1 MRMSNLKKV
10 ASCRTN
16 RENSVGLQKG
26 AGDFELYREM
36 ADIIKSYKA
45 DVMMTIADAM
55 ERLENWLRDDF
66 VTTSKWQKAD
76 SSKKAMAK
84 VKRYLEANPEKS
96 METTWIDFKFGGEEF
111 TGFKPDFAIL
121 HEMPTPY
128 FLNGEGLPE
137 KMPMLQLVRFSAGKQ
152 KVGCGSR
159 GRSLESTVDT
169 HPFTL
174 GAIFY
179 AKRYFAERDV
189 DFFGVQV
196 CFDSLVSDVDNK
208 EYKENGCYGAYDTN
222 GSEKAARVCTY
233 FIFRKGAMIR
243 HSTGFNYHSQLPTDK
258 FFPKMKELIEG
269 IKSGE
274 TCSKADCEK
283 CTLYNRCHYTEP
295 PIALPEKTERA
306 FHPEDIHLSPEQE
319 AIVGAKNGIFRV
331 LATAGAGKTF
341 CMVLRVIRLIEDG
354 MEPSEIL
361 LISFSNIAVEELR
374 TRIEKMLKICGYDE
388 DIDVNEFT
396 IVTFNSLGYT
406 LIKEYYEM
414 LGFTKKPTL
423 IDNIEQYDIID
434 ELVRESEERI
444 PGLDYENPFLKFGS
458 NAVGVIAKL
467 ANLFDEIKRNHIET
481 FADYDKFLGLT
492 EKIHHAAAGEET
504 VIAQEERAA
513 ARMVFKEFER
523 YAKKLKDADI
533 IDYADQSILVE
544 ELIRKSFEDGIDYI
558 LEMFN
563 FHHIVVD
570 EFQDSNE
577 FQLTFVKALMGSMSF
592 KSLMVVG
599 DDSQAIYGFNG
610 TSPENIIHFDKKL
623 GMKVTDLELSE
634 TRRFGQDVCDI
645 ANAVLEP
652 NTEKVEKHIHSSQPI
667 SEFQPRLIGFDSK
680 TTEYDTIAM
689 EMKQLIDDGV
699 RPEDIIFLS
708 TRNDDFDAIMK
719 SLNKAGVPA
728 LKLSEKFTVNSRVVA
743 IIALAKFILDF
754 DNTVA
759 LMDYL
764 NEAYGNTFFEF
775 SPEEVEAIIEREKQQ
790 FIKLFIPMRDEEKLA
805 EMLRLIDNI
814 DISRDLTAQA
824 FVQKVKDKARTC
836 TSAYTLAAYIVKYE
850 KYESTDEAK
859 LTGKYP
865 AVTLSTVWKAKGGE
879 WDYVFCSLSS
889 VDSTRGLNRDEI
901 EEKRRLIFTM
911 VTRMKKGLTVTSV
924 KNLSRKTK
932 TLEEE
937 RIPNRFY
944 DEMKKIP
951 GFDKS
956 EVADIKKKP
965 TKKASKKAATTTP
978 TEQIEYAS

>member
-1 MRMSNLKKV
+1 MKFSNLKKM

-16 RENSVGLQKG
+16 RENAVSLQKG
-26 AGDFELYREM
+26 AEEFELYCEM
-36 ADIIKSYKA
+36 ADVIKSYKT
-45 DVMMTIADAM
+45 DVTMTISDAM
-55 ERLENWLRDDF
+55 ERFETWLRDDF
-66 VTTSKWQKAD
+66 ITTSKWQKAD
-76 SSKKAMAK
+76 LSKKAMAK
-84 VKRYLEANPEKS
+84 VERYLKANPEKS
-96 METTWIDFKFGGEEF
+96 IKTTWINFRFGGEEF

-121 HEMPTPY
+121 HDMPTPY
-128 FLNGEGLPE
+128 FLNAKGLPE

-179 AKRYFAERDV
+179 AKRYFAERNV
-189 DFFGVQV
+189 EFFGVQV

-208 EYKENGCYGAYDTN
+208 EYKEKGCYKAYDTN

-233 FIFRKGAMIR
+233 FIFHKGAIIR
-243 HSTGFNYHSQLPTDK
+243 HFTEFNYSSQLPTNK

-274 TCSKADCEK
+274 TCPKADCEK
-283 CTLYNRCHYTEP
+283 CSLYNRCHYTEP
-295 PIALPEKTERA
+295 PIALPEKTAQA
-306 FHPEDIHLSPEQE
+306 FNSEDIHLSPEQE

-354 MEPSEIL
+354 MEPSEML

-374 TRIEKMLKICGYDE
+374 TRIGKMLKMFGYDE

-406 LIKEYYEM
+406 LIKEYYEI
-414 LGFTKKPTL
+414 LGFTKQPTL

-458 NAVGVIAKL
+458 NAVGAIAKL

-481 FADYDKFLGLT
+481 FADYDKFFGLT
-492 EKIHHAAAGEET
+492 EKIHHAAAGAET
-504 VIAQEERAA
+504 VIAQEERVA

-523 YAKKLKDADI
+523 YTKKLKDADI

-544 ELIRKSFEDGIDYI
+544 ELIKKSFEDGIDYI
-558 LEMFN
+558 LEVFK
-563 FHHIVVD
+563 FKHIVVD

-577 FQLTFVKALMGSMSF
+577 FQLKFVKALMGSMSF

-623 GMKVTDLELSE
+623 GIKVIDLELTE

-645 ANAVLEP
+645 ANAILAP
-652 NTEKVEKHIHSSQPI
+652 NEQKVEKNIHSSQPI
-667 SEFQPRLIGFDSK
+667 SKFKPRLIGFDSK
-680 TTEYDTIAM
+680 ATEYDSIAM
-689 EMKQLIDDGV
+689 EMKKLIDDGV
-699 RPEDIIFLS
+699 HPEDIIFLS
-708 TRNDDFDAIMK
+708 TRNADFDEIMK

-728 LKLSEKFTVNSRVVA
+728 LKLSEKFTVNSRVIA
-743 IIALAKFILDF
+743 IIALAKFVLDF

-764 NEAYGNTFFEF
+764 NEAYGNTFFGF
-775 SPEEVEAIIEREKQQ
+775 SPEEVESIVEREKQQ
-790 FIKLFIPMRDEEKLA
+790 FIKLFIPMRDDEKLT

-824 FVQKVKDKARTC
+824 FVRKVKDKAGTC
-836 TSAYTLAAYIVKYE
+836 VSVYTLATYIVKYE
-850 KYESTDEAK
+850 KYDSDDEAK

-889 VDSTRGLNRDEI
+889 IDSTKGLNQSEI

-911 VTRMKKGLTVTSV
+911 ATRMKKGLTVTSV
-924 KNLSRKTK
+924 KTLLRKT
-932 TLEEE
+932 TTFEAE
-937 RIPNRFY
+937 IPNRFY
-944 DEMKKIP
+944 NEMKSIT

-956 EVADIKKKP
+956 EVDDIKKKP
-965 TKKASKKAATTTP
+965 TKRAVKKATSTTP
-978 TEQIEYAS
+978 TEKIEDAS